1 MYVVV
6 VLCVLG
12 IFIQFSSFCSIYKEC
27 YPIIDVVYQIRFKEP
42 ETPATPDDAT
52 GNLNREFAFV
62 SPPVVK
68 NINEIGANDSQNVIF
83 YIKSSTTGKRG
94 ININVTYQVQDA
106 SNQFECKLEEKL
118 DLETV
123 EPFLIG
129 SELLR
134 YVRYVISL
142 VRKTLKVCPMFF
154 ATLKDPKDHCSRK
167 FRTYGVYVAEV
178 ICMKPFGEFSLHIYT
193 HTMLKRQ
200 FIFIFL
206 FSLYIFSCRTQQKL
220 DTAYSDEPFL
230 LVPEI
235 KALSNHSV
243 RILNTSVEVRS
254 PMRLLNGSFSQLVG
268 STLYKDSIANE
279 CYAIQ
284 VKKQDL
290 ASSRY

>member
-1 MYVVV
+1 MLSIYLFSFDVYVVV
-6 VLCVLG
+6 SLFNFLHFVL
-12 IFIQFSSFCSIYKEC
+12 FTNT
-27 YPIIDVVYQIRFKEP
+27 IIDVVYLIRFKEP

-193 HTMLKRQ
+193 HRYYVGTTVY
-200 FIFIFL
+200 FYFCYA
-206 FSLYIFSCRTQQKL
+206 FSVVVRNKSWTQPIVTNLSYWCPKL
-220 DTAYSDEPFL
+220 RPFL
-230 LVPEI
+230 T
-235 KALSNHSV
+235 
-243 RILNTSVEVRS
+243 ILF
-254 PMRLLNGSFSQLVG
+254 G
-268 STLYKDSIANE
+268 Y
-279 CYAIQ
+279 
-284 VKKQDL
+284 
-290 ASSRY
+290 

>member
-1 MYVVV
+1 M
-6 VLCVLG
+6 
-12 IFIQFSSFCSIYKEC
+12 
-27 YPIIDVVYQIRFKEP
+27 
-42 ETPATPDDAT
+42 
-52 GNLNREFAFV
+52 

-68 NINEIGANDSQNVIF
+68 NINGISANDSQNVIF

-106 SNQFECKLEEKL
+106 SNQYECKLEEKL

-129 SELLR
+129 SELL
-134 YVRYVISL
+134 
-142 VRKTLKVCPMFF
+142 
-154 ATLKDPKDHCSRK
+154 
-167 FRTYGVYVAEV
+167 
-178 ICMKPFGEFSLHIYT
+178 
-193 HTMLKRQ
+193 
-200 FIFIFL
+200 
-206 FSLYIFSCRTQQKL
+206 SCRTQQKM